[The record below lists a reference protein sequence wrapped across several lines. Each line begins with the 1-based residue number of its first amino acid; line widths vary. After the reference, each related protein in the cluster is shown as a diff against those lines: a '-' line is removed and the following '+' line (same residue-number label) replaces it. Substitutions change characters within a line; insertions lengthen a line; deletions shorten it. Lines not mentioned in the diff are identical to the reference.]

1 MHPADTNVKWDI
13 YNKHSVILVVFKS
26 EKSNTFL
33 NVNESNFEVLVESKK
48 VFDLEL
54 IIKPADLFTAKL
66 LSVNLEEYF
75 PSNNIQINGRKS
87 LQYICQDRK
96 KNKI

>member
-1 MHPADTNVKWDI
+1 MHPADTIVKWDI
-13 YNKHSVILVVFKS
+13 YNKHSVIIVFFKS
-26 EKSNTFL
+26 EKANTLL
-33 NVNESNFEVLVESKK
+33 NVNESYFEVLVESKK
-48 VFDLEL
+48 VYDLEL

-75 PSNNIQINGRKS
+75 PSNNNQINGRQS